1 MRFKVIP
8 LVLPLLF
15 LGTPL
20 ATGPATAQT
29 SIEVIVNDEAI
40 TSYDI
45 NQRARLITLT
55 QRTNNATARRLAE
68 QELID
73 DRLKLTEAERIG
85 VNVSDGEVNNA
96 FNNIATNVRM
106 TPSQL
111 SSALSRGGVNPQ
123 TLKDRL
129 KAQLAWSQ
137 VVRRRFQAT
146 VKVTESDVIAAL
158 RKSEKADQ
166 NTSIEYDLKQVIVVV
181 PKKSN
186 GAFKS
191 KRKRESDQIRN
202 AVSGCDGI
210 GTVLSQYSEVVV
222 KPVGRR
228 LETELPESMRDDISK
243 TEPGRLTKPQETG
256 RGYEMIAV
264 CSKEEIQ
271 SDIAARTE
279 MENELRAKEGEALSR
294 RYLMDL
300 RRRATIV
307 ER

>member
-1 MRFKVIP
+1 MRFRFLTLFLPIVI
-8 LVLPLLF
+8 

-20 ATGPATAQT
+20 PSAVAQT
-29 SIEVIVNDEAI
+29 SIKVIVNDEAI

-45 NQRARLITLT
+45 QQRARLITMT
-55 QRTNNATARRLAE
+55 QRKGGATARRMAE

-73 DRLKLTEAERIG
+73 DKLKLTEAARVRIS
-85 VNVSDGEVNNA
+85 VSDSQINGA
-96 FNNIATNVRM
+96 YGNIARNVKM
-106 TPSQL
+106 SQSQL
-111 SSALSRGGVNPQ
+111 SNALRRGGVNPQ

-137 VVRRRFQAT
+137 VVRRRFQAE

-158 RKSEKADQ
+158 RKSDKKDQ

-181 PKKSN
+181 PKKAS
-186 GAFKS
+186 GGFKS
-191 KRKRESDQIRN
+191 KRKRESDKIRKAFN
-202 AVSGCDGI
+202 GCEQAGS
-210 GTVLSQYSEVVV
+210 VLGQYSEVVLR
-222 KPVGRR
+222 PVGRR
-228 LETELPESMRDDISK
+228 LETELPENMRDSVND
-243 TEPGRLTKPQETG
+243 TEPGRLTKPQQTG

-264 CSKEEIQ
+264 CSKREIQ

-279 MENELRAKEGEALSR
+279 MESELRAKEGEALSR

>member
-1 MRFKVIP
+1 MRFKILS
-8 LVLPLLF
+8 LVLPLMFMGL
-15 LGTPL
+15 
-20 ATGPATAQT
+20 PAPVAQAQT
-29 SIEVIVNDEAI
+29 SIKVIVNDQAI

-55 QRTNNATARRLAE
+55 QRKGGATARRMAE

-73 DRLKLTEAERIG
+73 DKLKLTEAARIG
-85 VNVSDGEVNNA
+85 VSIPDSEVNGA
-96 FNNIATNVRM
+96 YGNIARNVKM

-111 SSALSRGGVNPQ
+111 STALRRGGVNPQ

-129 KAQLAWSQ
+129 EAQLAWSQ

-146 VKVTESDVIAAL
+146 VKVSESDVIAAL
-158 RKSEKADQ
+158 KKSDKADQ

-181 PKKSN
+181 PKKSSN
-186 GAFKS
+186 GFKA
-191 KRKRESDQIRN
+191 KRSRESNQIRK
-202 AVSGCDGI
+202 AFTSCEDI
-210 GTVLSQYSEVVV
+210 GSVLSQYSEVVV

-228 LETELPESMRDDISK
+228 LETELPEAMRDEISK
-243 TEPGRLTKPQETG
+243 TEPGQLTKPQQTG

-264 CSKEEIQ
+264 CDKKEIQ